1 MGTISDVTTIG
12 YGLFNREGIGATDPN
27 EESFA
32 GQQVL
37 TFVDILDSLLMSYDI
52 EADSRHFYIGK
63 RAVQSAYRD
72 FPSKHQWSYLKRRMM
87 IVTRPALGGEQ
98 GTYNNT
104 TRILFMP
111 DLKTNTTPQGGGSAT
126 TLPEDARYYNVILG
140 NDQFEVE
147 ERISD
152 NELRLHKWNNPGED
166 RSTPEPYWVY
176 KSQYSL
182 PAEFVRSE
190 PLFELA
196 NNYFPTYCNPTQ
208 ALEAMAGRYRPQRPT
223 AYTIRSNDRRM
234 GRMMVEFIPPPV
246 QRRTYD
252 AMIEVMPRALKNYRY
267 DSGLATI
274 ATNSDLVTLTGA
286 GVVTQGM
293 ENSIIR
299 MGTATDFPGGPYG
312 LFIGGDNDIA
322 HEGFI
327 TEVLTATNQLRITPL
342 PTSGLSNVKY
352 VISDPV
358 DIWPQAAENYFE
370 MLVDEYFAARTN
382 RRDLSTKKQQSMISL
397 REAMGADRPFR
408 GMYRDG
414 AFGYSKLEDYALS
427 EPIKDGAPI

>member
-12 YGLFNREGIGATDPN
+12 YGLFDREGIGATDPN

-32 GQQVL
+32 GNQVL
-37 TFVDILDSLLMSYDI
+37 TFNDILDSLLMSYDI

-87 IVTRPALGGEQ
+87 IVTRPSQGGEQ
-98 GTYNNT
+98 GTYKHD
-104 TRILFMP
+104 TRLLYMP
-111 DLKTNTTPQGGGSAT
+111 DLAAP
-126 TLPEDARYYNVILG
+126 LPADARYFNVVFG
-140 NDQFEVE
+140 NDAFEVE

-152 NELRLHKWNNPGED
+152 YELRLHKWNNPGED
-166 RSTPEPYWVY
+166 RLTGEPYWVY

-182 PAEFVRSE
+182 PPEFVRSE

-246 QRRTYD
+246 ERRTYD
-252 AMIEVMPRALKNYRY
+252 SIIEVMPRTLKRYRY
-267 DSGLATI
+267 DTGMATI
-274 ATNSDLVTLTGA
+274 AQSSDLVTLTGA
-286 GVVTQGM
+286 GVVSTDM

-299 MGTATDFPGGPYG
+299 LGTNTDFPGGPYG
-312 LFIGGDNDIA
+312 LFIGGDNEIA
-322 HEGFI
+322 YEGFI
-327 TEVLTATNQLRITPL
+327 TEVITSTNQLRVSPL
-342 PTSGLSNVKY
+342 PAAGHSNVKY
-352 VISDPV
+352 VISDPI

-382 RRDLSTKKQQSMISL
+382 RRDLAPKKQQSMIAL

-414 AFGYSKLEDYALS
+414 AFGFSKLEDYALS